1 MTHANA
7 TLQLDALTTTRTLG
21 GISALY
27 QQLGYAT
34 DAEPESFTAEEIGL
48 EGAAADDI
56 HRAVLLTDN
65 EDASGSLQHWH
76 FELQGK
82 LSTFTVRRVAEQFV
96 RRPGDYLLSFSE
108 RGGTYPSVQFVKPR
122 KEVQEGG
129 KTIVRLSKLTV
140 TPAHPTAHDRSILQ
154 AIAVRPGQSAAD
166 MHKRQL
172 EAFSV
177 ERVTKQFYKTYH
189 DLFKHVLGVIREQNP
204 GAIIQSGPER
214 RIPAVGAEATD
225 DERRAL
231 HAFTQRL
238 LGRLL
243 FLYFIQKKGWLEG
256 REHYITELYE
266 NTVQAGG
273 NFYRDALEPL
283 YFETLNTPVISGT
296 ERGIPYLNGS
306 LFEREYPDTTVLN
319 LPNSLFDPR
328 NAGNGAGDPGGIL
341 HVLNSFNF
349 TVGESAA
356 LEQDISLDPEML
368 GKVFENL
375 MEEDEAAKSGTF
387 YTPRS
392 IVQFMAEE
400 TLTRYLHD
408 HTGISQERLLNLVA
422 DDSEAHDLSNAEAK
436 QIIEALA
443 QVRVLD
449 PAVGTASMLVGFLN
463 AMIRVRRSAE
473 AKRGNHVTPGSPA
486 LADWKREYIQNCLY
500 GVDIKHEAIEIARLR
515 LWLSL
520 VVDATDPEPLPNLDY
535 KLMAGDGL
543 LETVDGEPFIK
554 TQSMFVGG
562 QGDVTAKADQIG
574 KLHEKFFHEQDHARK
589 RELRAEIQ
597 QRERELFKL
606 DVDDRIKNLDLELTA
621 LNRQLADGRQSDA
634 AKNKLLKRHA
644 ALYENLEA
652 LMLQRRK
659 VWDDKEPLPF
669 FLHNVHFS
677 EVMKGRGGNG
687 GFDIVIGNPP
697 YVRHE
702 RLGKDQK
709 AALQNAFPDVATG
722 TADLYVYFYQKGL
735 NLLRDGGRLAYITPN
750 KFMRAGYG
758 AKLRDH
764 LSRNTKLELLADFG
778 DLPVFDATTYPLIAI
793 FQKAKPDAQPVQML
807 PERTLK
813 AHLADKLEGGV
824 PAVREGL
831 NAFHLNARELLK
843 PLDRGALTG
852 SEWTLDDPRVLK
864 LMEKLRA
871 AGRPLGEV
879 VEGKFYY
886 GIKTGFN
893 EAFVIDEA
901 KRAELITADPRS
913 AEVIKPFLRGR
924 DVKRW
929 KAEWA
934 GKYLLFIPWNFE
946 IHLFP
951 AVERH
956 LNQFRGQLE
965 LRPEVQ
971 QGRFPWYGLSRY
983 AAVYH
988 EDFELQKIVYP
999 DIAQFPRFALDDT
1012 GAYLDC
1018 TMFMIPVNKRP
1029 WLLGVL
1035 VSNVVHAFMN
1045 QIMPSIIG
1053 GSYRFKSIYMEQLP
1067 IPTPTPEQAARL
1079 AEFTDDSRLDELNA
1093 LVYELYGLHAG
1104 EIALIEELTAG
1115 AYGAAGGAVGEE
1127 DAAE

>member
-1 MTHANA
+1 MTQASA
-7 TLQLDALTTTRTLG
+7 ALQLDALTTTRTLS

-48 EGAAADDI
+48 EGAAASDVA
-56 HRAVLLTDN
+56 RATLLTDN

-76 FELQGK
+76 FELK
-82 LSTFTVRRVAEQFV
+82 DRLSTFTVRRVAEQFM

-122 KEVQEGG
+122 KEAQEGG

-154 AIAVRPGQSAAD
+154 AIAVRSGQSAAD

-177 ERVTKQFYKTYH
+177 ERVTRQFYKTYH

-204 GAIIQSGPER
+204 GAIIQGSPER

-266 NTVQAGG
+266 STVQAGG

-283 YFETLNTPVISGT
+283 YFETLNTPVTPGT
-296 ERGIPYLNGS
+296 KRGIPYLNGS
-306 LFEREYPDTTVLN
+306 LFEREYPDTTVFN

-375 MEEDEAAKSGTF
+375 MEDEEAKGSGTF

-392 IVQFMAEE
+392 VVQFMAEE

-422 DDSEAHDLSNAEAK
+422 DDSEAHDLTNAEAK

-574 KLHEKFFHEQDHARK
+574 KLHEQFFHEQDHARK

-621 LNRQLADGRQSDA
+621 LNRQIADGRQSDA
-634 AKNKLLKRHA
+634 VKNRLHKRHT

-652 LMLQRRK
+652 LMLQRKK
-659 VWDDKEPLPF
+659 VWDDKEALPF

-697 YVRHE
+697 YVSI
-702 RLGKDQK
+702 GNMPADYKT
-709 AALQNAFPDVATG
+709 ALKNAFPEVASG
-722 TADLYVYFYQKGL
+722 RADLYVYFFQKGL
-735 NLLRDGGRLAYITPN
+735 NLLRDGGRLAFITPN

-758 AKLRDH
+758 ENLRG
-764 LSRNTKLELLADFG
+764 LMSSKTRLEVLADFG
-778 DLPVFDATTYPLIAI
+778 DLPVFDATTYPLITVL
-793 FQKAKPDAQPVQML
+793 QKADPDAQPVQML

-813 AHLADKLEGGV
+813 AHLADRLEGGV

-843 PLDRGALTG
+843 PLDRDALTG

-871 AGRPLGEV
+871 AGRSLGEV
-879 VEGKFYY
+879 VEGKFYR
-886 GIKTGFN
+886 GIVTGFN

-901 KRAELITADPRS
+901 KRAELIAADPKS

-924 DVKRW
+924 DVQRW

-934 GKYLLFIPWNFE
+934 GLYLLAIN
-946 IHLFP
+946 
-951 AVERH
+951 
-956 LNQFRGQLE
+956 RG
-965 LRPEVQ
+965 
-971 QGRFPWYGLSRY
+971 
-983 AAVYH
+983 
-988 EDFELQKIVYP
+988 FELEKYPAIKAHLETYREPLSKRATVGNHEWYELQQPQEAYWGALSCPKIVYNVFQVSP
-999 DIAQFPRFALDDT
+999 KFAYDHEGIFHNNAIFSVSADTWIVTVLNSRLGWLITSQLCYPIMNGFQLIADNF
-1012 GAYLDC
+1012 G
-1018 TMFMIPVNKRP
+1018 
-1029 WLLGVL
+1029 
-1035 VSNVVHAFMN
+1035 
-1045 QIMPSIIG
+1045 
-1053 GSYRFKSIYMEQLP
+1053 QLP

>member
-1 MTHANA
+1 MTRPGAA
-7 TLQLDALTTTRTLG
+7 LQLDSLTTIRNLDG
-21 GISALY
+21 LSGLY
-27 QQLGYAT
+27 LQLGYAA
-34 DAEPESFTAEEIGL
+34 DPEPASFTGDEIGL
-48 EGAAADDI
+48 EGAAAGDVA
-56 HRAVLLTDN
+56 RAILLTDN
-65 EDASGSLQHWH
+65 EDSTASLQHWH
-76 FELQGK
+76 FELK
-82 LSTFTVRRVAEQFV
+82 EKPNTFTVRRLAEQFV

-108 RGGTYPSVQFVKPR
+108 RGSSYHTVQFVKPR

-129 KTIVRLSKLTV
+129 KTLVRLSKLTV
-140 TPAHPTAHDRSILQ
+140 TPSRPTAHDLSILRSITVQ
-154 AIAVRPGQSAAD
+154 PGMGAAD
-166 MHKRQL
+166 MHKKQV

-177 ERVTKQFYKTYH
+177 ERVTKVFYRTYH
-189 DLFKHVLGVIREQNP
+189 ELFKHVLGVVREQNP
-204 GAIIQSGPER
+204 GAVIQTSPER
-214 RIPAVGAEATD
+214 RIPLPGEQLTD
-225 DERRAL
+225 EQQREHDRAL

-243 FLYFIQKKGWLEG
+243 FLYFIQKKGWLDGHEN
-256 REHYITELYE
+256 YITELYDS
-266 NTVQAGG
+266 TVNAGG

-283 YFETLNTPVISGT
+283 YFETLNTPVPRAGGLSGD
-296 ERGIPYLNGS
+296 IPYLNGS
-306 LFEREYPDTTVLN
+306 LFEREYPSTTVFN
-319 LPNSLFDPR
+319 LPNSLFDPHR
-328 NAGNGAGDPGGIL
+328 SGEPGGIL

-375 MEEDEAAKSGTF
+375 MEDEEAKGSGTF

-392 IVQFMAEE
+392 VVQFMAEE

-408 HTGISQERLLNLVA
+408 HTGIPQERLLPLCEE
-422 DDSEAHDLSNAEAK
+422 DSNPHDLSNTEAK
-436 QIIEALA
+436 QIIDALA

-463 AMIRVRRSAE
+463 TMIRVRRSAE

-543 LETVDGEPFIK
+543 LETVDGSPFIK

-574 KLHEKFFHEQDHARK
+574 HLHEQFFHEQNHDRK
-589 RELRAEIQ
+589 KALRADIQ

-634 AKNKLLKRHA
+634 AKNRLLKRHA

-652 LMLQRRK
+652 MMLQRKK

-677 EVMKGRGGNG
+677 EVMKRQGGNG

-697 YVRHE
+697 YVSI
-702 RLGKDQK
+702 GNM
-709 AALQNAFPDVATG
+709 AADYKTALKSAFPEVAAG
-722 TADLYVYFYQKGL
+722 RADLYVYFFQKGIH
-735 NLLRDGGRLAYITPN
+735 LLREGGRLAFITPN
-750 KFMRAGYG
+750 KYTRAVYG
-758 AKLRDH
+758 ENLRVA
-764 LSRNTKLELLADFG
+764 LSGKTRIEVLADFG
-778 DLPVFDATTYPLIAI
+778 NLPVFDAVTSPLITV
-793 FQKAKPDAQPVQML
+793 FKKAQPDGQPMQML

-831 NAFHLNARELLK
+831 NTFHIYARDLLR
-843 PLDRGALTG
+843 PLDSASLTG

-864 LMEKLRA
+864 LMDKLRA

-879 VEGKFYY
+879 VEGKFYR
-886 GIKTGFN
+886 GIVTGFN
-893 EAFVIDEA
+893 EAFVIDED
-901 KRAELITADPRS
+901 KRTKLVAADPKS
-913 AEVIKPFLRGR
+913 VEVIKPFIGGQEIRNGR
-924 DVKRW
+924 VNWKR
-929 KAEWA
+929 
-934 GKYLLFIPWNFE
+934 KYLINATRGFVLDRYPAIKTWLE
-946 IHLFP
+946 SHRADLEKRATAHL
-951 AVERH
+951 H
-956 LNQFRGQLE
+956 
-965 LRPEVQ
+965 
-971 QGRFPWYGLSRY
+971 PWYELQQPQEASQQY
-983 AAVYH
+983 MSSKKMIYPEMYFFPEFIIDTDNYFISNKCFMVYH
-988 EDFELQKIVYP
+988 HSIDWVAPLLRSRVSYSWIINNFTRLESGAFEFRQ
-999 DIAQFPRFALDDT
+999 A
-1012 GAYLDC
+1012 
-1018 TMFMIPVNKRP
+1018 
-1029 WLLGVL
+1029 
-1035 VSNVVHAFMN
+1035 
-1045 QIMPSIIG
+1045 
-1053 GSYRFKSIYMEQLP
+1053 YMEQLP
-1067 IPTPTPEQAARL
+1067 IPTPTPEQVARL
-1079 AEFTDDSRLDELNA
+1079 LRLTEDSRLEELNA
-1093 LVYELYGLHAG
+1093 LVYEMYGLNIG

-1115 AYGAAGGAVGEE
+1115 AYGKAMGDEQMGEE
-1127 DAAE
+1127 E